1 MGVTL
6 SRSQRR
12 PLARVAQPTD
22 RPRKPL
28 PWALLALC
36 VCWGLASTG
45 YAVMQGFTID
55 RMADEAA
62 VRQAEHESKVR
73 ALTRRLVGVASS
85 QALEQDGLAERLTDI
100 ITRQV
105 ELENRDAAL
114 ASTLERALAGSSSSP
129 ADAPGPTEGPVQ
141 PQFLRKGAATE
152 RIFAGR
158 TPREQFDAIEARLG
172 RLEARQFDIAGRFRV
187 VAHERIKR
195 VRAAFDALQLP
206 IAADPEPL
214 APRAAPSP
222 PPSSFRRALIDAEA
236 ALDEAGRWRALAET
250 VPLRAPISEDVSRSS
265 NFGLRADPFT
275 GERRM
280 HAGMDFRSPIGTSVH
295 ATASGRVVT
304 AGVSGGY
311 GTLVELD
318 HGHGLVTRYAHL
330 SSSSVSVGQNVAP
343 GTIVG
348 AVGSTGRSTGPHL
361 HYETRLSGNPLDPL
375 RFLTAGETM
384 LRVPERT
391 NPPPE
396 VDTAEPAD

>member
-1 MGVTL
+1 M
-6 SRSQRR
+6 Q
-12 PLARVAQPTD
+12 VA
-22 RPRKPL
+22 
-28 PWALLALC
+28 
-36 VCWGLASTG
+36 
-45 YAVMQGFTID
+45 TIN
-55 RMADEAA
+55 RLTDEAA
-62 VRQAEHESKVR
+62 ARQAETESKVR

-114 ASTLERALAGSSSSP
+114 ASTLDRALASTATAP
-129 ADAPGPTEGPVQ
+129 AGAPGRTEEPVQ
-141 PQFLRKGAATE
+141 PQPLRKGAATE
-152 RIFAGR
+152 RMFADG
-158 TPREQFDAIEARLG
+158 TLREQFDAIEGRLG
-172 RLEARQFDIAGRFRV
+172 RLETRQFETVGRFRV
-187 VAHERIKR
+187 LAHERTQR
-195 VRAAFDALQLP
+195 VRTAFAALQLP
-206 IAADPEPL
+206 IAAEPEPP
-214 APRAAPSP
+214 APRADPGL
-222 PPSSFRRALIDAEA
+222 PPSSFRRALSGADA
-236 ALDEAGRWRALAET
+236 ALAEAGRWRALAET
-250 VPLRAPISEDVSRSS
+250 VPLRAPIAGDVSRSS

-280 HAGMDFRSPIGTSVH
+280 HAGMDFRSPVGTAVH

-304 AGVSGGY
+304 AGVTGGY

-330 SSSSVSVGQNVAP
+330 SNSSVSVGQDVAA
-343 GTIVG
+343 GAIVG